1 MNNMEKFALR
11 PELSEKDRGD
21 QDRLISDFEKNMCP
35 TCHRNVNS
43 LGDETWTGF
52 CSDLCFQAYERID
65 PNLRILTLAA
75 GEFNYRH
82 MLASDAEKL
91 GMDVKEYRQLRE
103 EERLSF
109 ADIRDGIRKHDQY
122 KKAA

>member
-1 MNNMEKFALR
+1 MEKLALR
-11 PELSEKDRGD
+11 PELSEKDREE

-35 TCHRNVNS
+35 TCHKDVDRMGN
-43 LGDETWTGF
+43 EPWTGF
-52 CSDLCFQAYERID
+52 CSEECFQEYEKID
-65 PNLRILTLAA
+65 PNLRILTIAA

-82 MLASDAEKL
+82 MLAGDAEKL
-91 GMDVKEYRQLRE
+91 GMPVNEYRKLRE
-103 EERLSF
+103 EEKLSF